1 VAPPIIYSVVAEAQ
15 LMAYSETW
23 ELIVAIENEVDN
35 DRPRSRQVNASVLRD
50 NLLNLALSK
59 EIVLFQ
65 DGARYEPQ
73 MGFTEHTVMVEDPT
87 DVIENEAEGYM
98 SLRLRAVPV

>member
-1 VAPPIIYSVVAEAQ
+1 
-15 LMAYSETW
+15 
-23 ELIVAIENEVDN
+23 
-35 DRPRSRQVNASVLRD
+35 
-50 NLLNLALSK
+50 
-59 EIVLFQ
+59 
-65 DGARYEPQ
+65 